1 MLKSMVSP
9 SPGLPPAAA
18 HQSGEPLSFWRGWAL
33 PLPACSSGSPPAEP
47 LKLDSCQSP
56 PHSHQQAPPRRPD
69 AGCRSGRRAVRLADS
84 RQLHSSA
91 LADAG
96 RQPAGRQV
104 RQLLDGGRT
113 GHPCQAPRHAP
124 QKSRRRGSNQAGAHL
139 LLKGLH
145 DCSKHAGDL
154 AGHPLMLF
162 SLLRGSCTLVLGR
175 LCHLQGAQLA
185 CVHVL
190 RAFMFCVLLWSW
202 SCGPRVLT

>member
-1 MLKSMVSP
+1 MVSP

-47 LKLDSCQSP
+47 RKLDSCQSP

-69 AGCRSGRRAVRLADS
+69 AGCTSGRRAVRLADS

-91 LADAG
+91 LAVAG

-113 GHPCQAPRHAP
+113 GHPCQAPRQHPKRAEGVVQIRQGP
-124 QKSRRRGSNQAGAHL
+124 TCSFRGSMTAANMREIWLATLSCCSASCAAAAPWCWAACAACRAH
-139 LLKGLH
+139 
-145 DCSKHAGDL
+145 
-154 AGHPLMLF
+154 
-162 SLLRGSCTLVLGR
+162 SLRVY
-175 LCHLQGAQLA
+175 
-185 CVHVL
+185 
-190 RAFMFCVLLWSW
+190 MFCVR
-202 SCGPRVLT
+202 SCSACFCGLGHVVPAF